1 MELLLSIVHSARVI
15 KKKKKKL
22 LNRGQNEE
30 IIGYL

>member
-15 KKKKKKL
+15 KKKKKL